1 MQSNKKSNYIVVF
14 LETVFSRFTSHF
26 SFSPKAAF
34 TKPSRGMSKAK
45 GEQESTE
52 TLSFRCDCERCRLT
66 RGAVDVSKSKVA
78 FTLAEVLITL
88 GIIGVVAAMTMPA
101 LIVNYQKKSL
111 ATQTQKFYSMMS
123 QAVKQYM
130 ADEGVDDLRN
140 TPLTAIW
147 NDDLSDEENNLNE
160 DKAQEAC
167 EEFVQKYLKVV
178 EVCENGCFADYYKT
192 QNGETSYAVGV
203 KTEYEVSLTGKFAL
217 ADGAVLEIR
226 AGDNSWPIVIYVD
239 VNGRKGPNKIGYD
252 LWEMSIF
259 YDGSIDESHLN
270 PDCKRDNTRCD
281 SYWGIPSEAREG
293 RFDECKDGGSVHYGG
308 CFGHFLENGFKF
320 DY

>member
-1 MQSNKKSNYIVVF
+1 MQSNISKQKQTNYIVVF
-14 LETVFSRFTSHF
+14 LETVFSRFTSHV
-26 SFSPKAAF
+26 SLSPK
-34 TKPSRGMSKAK
+34 T
-45 GEQESTE
+45 
-52 TLSFRCDCERCRLT
+52 
-66 RGAVDVSKSKVA
+66 A

-101 LIVNYQKKSL
+101 LVVNYQKKSL

-147 NDDLSDEENNLNE
+147 SRDLSDEEKDLNA

-192 QNGETSYAVGV
+192 QNGETSQFVGV
-203 KTEYEVSLTGKFAL
+203 KAEWPTYTGKFAL
-217 ADGAVLEIR
+217 ADGAVLDIVF
-226 AGDNSWPIVIYVD
+226 GWDDYPPINIYVD

-252 LWEMSIF
+252 LWDMDIF
-259 YDGSIDESHLN
+259 YDGSIDEHYLN
-270 PDCKRDNTRCD
+270 PECKRDNTRCFYSD
-281 SYWGIPSEAREG
+281 TLSEVREE
-293 RFDECKDGGSVHYGG
+293 RFDSCKNGNSYGG